1 MTNATKAE
9 QQDLLE
15 LFQLD
20 VLISRSQKDL
30 ADLESNEEIVSLR
43 AKLLD
48 ASEGLLNASSNLE
61 HLNTE
66 ASKIAS
72 DEKLVSDRLVLDD
85 AKSKTVS
92 TDRELKAIQSEIES
106 LRARKE
112 NLEDLELE
120 LLEQIESATLV
131 VSEFAELRKKL
142 GQDLESETASLERK
156 SLTIKAHK
164 NELQSKRELSAR
176 SLPSELLAAYTRKSQ
191 RGLAVSQTLGRDCS
205 ACRLSINSVEFD
217 AIMAKPEDV
226 LPNCPN
232 CDAFIV
238 R

>member
-9 QQDLLE
+9 QQNLLE

-20 VLISRSQKDL
+20 VLITRSQKDL
-30 ADLESNEEIVSLR
+30 LDLESNESIVAIR
-43 AKLLD
+43 AKLLE

-66 ASKIAS
+66 AAKIAS
-72 DEKLVSDRLVLDD
+72 DEKLVSDRLLLDE
-85 AKSKTVS
+85 AKSQTVS

-106 LRARKE
+106 LRARKA
-112 NLEDLELE
+112 NLEDTGLE
-120 LLEQIESATLV
+120 LLEQIEAATGLV
-131 VSEFAELRKKL
+131 GEFTELRKQL
-142 GQDLESETASLERK
+142 SHDLETETASLERK
-156 SLTIKAHK
+156 ALAVKAQTT
-164 NELQSKRELSAR
+164 ELQSKRELSAK
-176 SLPSELLAAYTRKSQ
+176 SLPAELFDAYTRKSQ

-205 ACRLSINSVEFD
+205 ACRLAINSVEFD
-217 AIMAKPEDV
+217 VIMAKPDDV
-226 LPNCPN
+226 LPTCPN

>member
-1 MTNATKAE
+1 MANATKAE
-9 QQDLLE
+9 QQNLLE

-20 VLISRSQKDL
+20 VLIARSQKDL
-30 ADLESNEEIVSLR
+30 FDLVSNEVIVSIR
-43 AKLLD
+43 TKLLE

-72 DEKLVSDRLVLDD
+72 DDKLVSDRLVLDE
-85 AKSKTVS
+85 AKSQTVS

-106 LRARKE
+106 LRVRKA

-120 LLEQIESATLV
+120 LLEQIEAATAV
-131 VSEFAELRKKL
+131 VAQFTELRKEL
-142 GQDLESETASLERK
+142 SEDLETETASLERK
-156 SLTIKAHK
+156 ALALRAQVT
-164 NELQSKRELSAR
+164 ELQNKRELSAR
-176 SLPSELLAAYTRKSQ
+176 SLPTELLDAYSRKSQ

-205 ACRLSINSVEFD
+205 ACRLAINSVEFD
-217 AIMAKPEDV
+217 VIMAKPEDV
-226 LPNCPN
+226 LPTCPN

>member
-9 QQDLLE
+9 QHDLLE
-15 LFQLD
+15 LFKLD

-43 AKLLD
+43 AKLLE

-66 ASKIAS
+66 VSKIAS
-72 DEKLVSDRLVLDD
+72 DEKLVSDRLVLDE

-92 TDRELKAIQSEIES
+92 TDRELKAIQSEIDS

-112 NLEDLELE
+112 NLEDLELQ
-120 LLEQIESATLV
+120 LLEQIEAATIL

-142 GQDLESETASLERK
+142 GQDLESETATLERK
-156 SLTIKAHK
+156 SLASKAQTA
-164 NELQSKRELSAR
+164 ELQSKRELLAV
-176 SLPSELLAAYTRKSQ
+176 SLPSELVEAYTRKSQ

-205 ACRLSINSVEFD
+205 ACRLAINSVEFD